1 MQTQIAGLE
10 PTTVHLRMDFAL
22 ARSWADL
29 ESLCERLDAAYRRGD
44 LDLVAAEELSVLAA
58 VTAAGIPEESSISA
72 AALLDRGVCDC
83 CGSTIRRGA
92 VCAICHPLPALQLD
106 NRQAA

>member
-10 PTTVHLRMDFAL
+10 PTTVPLRMDFAL

-29 ESLCERLDAAYRRGD
+29 ESLCERIDAAYRRGD
-44 LDLVAAEELSVLAA
+44 LDLVAAEELSALAA
-58 VTAAGIPEESSISA
+58 VTAAGLPAESRIPAE
-72 AALLDRGVCDC
+72 ALLDPVACDC
-83 CGSTIRRGA
+83 YGPTTRHA
-92 VCAICHPLPALQLD
+92 VCAICYPLSELQLD